1 MNRYFEFTMH
11 SVKLGMGSTNIRCVM
26 ILIGET
32 HIPGGHGSCRG
43 LEGAFFFYFSGM
55 KKFQFHFLMPIR
67 LLTMVKIVE
76 SFSQVITKK
85 STKSTPSSVADKDGL
100 R

>member
-1 MNRYFEFTMH
+1 MH

-43 LEGAFFFYFSGM
+43 LEGDFYLLFFWDE
-55 KKFQFHFLMPIR
+55 
-67 LLTMVKIVE
+67 KISV
-76 SFSQVITKK
+76 SFFD
-85 STKSTPSSVADKDGL
+85 AN
-100 R
+100 

>member
-1 MNRYFEFTMH
+1 M
-11 SVKLGMGSTNIRCVM
+11 GMVAA
-26 ILIGET
+26 E
-32 HIPGGHGSCRG
+32 G
-43 LEGAFFFYFSGM
+43 LKVIFIFYFSGM

-67 LLTMVKIVE
+67 LLTMVKIME

>member
-43 LEGAFFFYFSGM
+43 LEGDFYLLFFWDE
-55 KKFQFHFLMPIR
+55 
-67 LLTMVKIVE
+67 KISV
-76 SFSQVITKK
+76 SFFD
-85 STKSTPSSVADKDGL
+85 AN
-100 R
+100 